1 MSVVYTPAGD
11 HVDVCD
17 LSCHWGL
24 CCGLFSML
32 PLEAVWIFM
41 VFAATRHNVEVHNL
55 SYHFLLQAR
64 KLLF

>member
-24 CCGLFSML
+24 CCGLFSMF

-41 VFAATRHNVEVHNL
+41 VFAATGHNVEVL
-55 SYHFLLQAR
+55 PLPVTGKKTSFLVV
-64 KLLF
+64 